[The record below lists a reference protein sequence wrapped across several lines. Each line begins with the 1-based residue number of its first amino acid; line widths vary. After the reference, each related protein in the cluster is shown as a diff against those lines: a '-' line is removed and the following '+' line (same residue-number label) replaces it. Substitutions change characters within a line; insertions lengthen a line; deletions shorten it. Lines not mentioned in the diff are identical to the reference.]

1 MWITFFLPVCV
12 VCVVKVVISFV
23 VIENSTVG
31 NVVVS
36 FVVGEDSND
45 KDSLVDDA
53 DVDSC
58 VDLSVIYYDKLKDVV
73 NRFFSLFQSFFF
85 KFNIQ
90 FHIKVEMYY
99 LFLRQK
105 RRQFVLTHLFKNT
118 SRKWYSYQTFT
129 LYDNC
134 TYFSLSV
141 TICRYQSKFYL

>member
-36 FVVGEDSND
+36 FIVGEDSND

-58 VDLSVIYYDKLKDVV
+58 VDVSVIYYDKLKDVV
-73 NRFFSLFQSFFF
+73 NRSFSLFQSFFF

-105 RRQFVLTHLFKNT
+105 RRQFVLTHKPFFFFFNQE
-118 SRKWYSYQTFT
+118 YFT
-129 LYDNC
+129 EM
-134 TYFSLSV
+134 
-141 TICRYQSKFYL
+141 I

>member
-73 NRFFSLFQSFFF
+73 NRFFSLFQSFFLNLI
-85 KFNIQ
+85 FNFILKLKCIIY
-90 FHIKVEMYY
+90 FSDKNVGN
-99 LFLRQK
+99 LFLRIY
-105 RRQFVLTHLFKNT
+105 
-118 SRKWYSYQTFT
+118 SRILHGNDIVIKLSPFT
-129 LYDNC
+129 
-134 TYFSLSV
+134 
-141 TICRYQSKFYL
+141 TIAHILACL

>member
-1 MWITFFLPVCV
+1 MSFLSRNKKKIFLHYNQVVNNFFFLPVCV

-58 VDLSVIYYDKLKDVV
+58 VDLSVIYYDELKDVV
-73 NRFFSLFQSFFF
+73 SVIFL

-118 SRKWYSYQTFT
+118 SRK
-129 LYDNC
+129 
-134 TYFSLSV
+134 
-141 TICRYQSKFYL
+141 

>member
-1 MWITFFLPVCV
+1 MFFLSRNKKKIFLHYNQVVNNFFFLPVCV

-73 NRFFSLFQSFFF
+73 NRFFFPFSVIVF

-118 SRKWYSYQTFT
+118 SRK
-129 LYDNC
+129 
-134 TYFSLSV
+134 
-141 TICRYQSKFYL
+141 

>member
-1 MWITFFLPVCV
+1 MNNFFFLPVCV

-73 NRFFSLFQSFFF
+73 SVIFLNLI
-85 KFNIQ
+85 FNFILKLKC
-90 FHIKVEMYY
+90 II
-99 LFLRQK
+99 
-105 RRQFVLTHLFKNT
+105 
-118 SRKWYSYQTFT
+118 
-129 LYDNC
+129 
-134 TYFSLSV
+134 YFSDKNVGNLFSRIYSRILHGNDIVIKLSPFT
-141 TICRYQSKFYL
+141 TIAHILACL

>member
-1 MWITFFLPVCV
+1 MSFLSRNKKKIFLHYNQVVNNFFFLPVCV

-58 VDLSVIYYDKLKDVV
+58 VDVSVIYYDKLKDVV
-73 NRFFSLFQSFFF
+73 NRSFSLFQSFFL

-118 SRKWYSYQTFT
+118 SRK
-129 LYDNC
+129 
-134 TYFSLSV
+134 
-141 TICRYQSKFYL
+141 

>member
-31 NVVVS
+31 NVVIS

-73 NRFFSLFQSFFF
+73 NRFFSLFQSFFLNLI
-85 KFNIQ
+85 FNFILKLKC
-90 FHIKVEMYY
+90 II
-99 LFLRQK
+99 
-105 RRQFVLTHLFKNT
+105 
-118 SRKWYSYQTFT
+118 
-129 LYDNC
+129 
-134 TYFSLSV
+134 YFSDKNVGNLFSRIYSRILHGNDIVIKLSPFT
-141 TICRYQSKFYL
+141 TIAHILACL

>member
-1 MWITFFLPVCV
+1 MSFLSRNKKKIFLHYNQVVNNFFFLP

-73 NRFFSLFQSFFF
+73 NRFFPFFSHFF
-85 KFNIQ
+85 KI
-90 FHIKVEMYY
+90 
-99 LFLRQK
+99 
-105 RRQFVLTHLFKNT
+105 
-118 SRKWYSYQTFT
+118 
-129 LYDNC
+129 
-134 TYFSLSV
+134 
-141 TICRYQSKFYL
+141 